1 MLNPRFYESL
11 GMDDIREKVVAGE
24 RLSLDD
30 GLRLFECPDLSS
42 VAALAHYDRM
52 RRHAMRVTWVRN
64 RHVNYTNVCANNCRF
79 CAFHRKEGEE
89 GGFTLSL
96 DDILDKATSAGE
108 ITELHVVGGCHP
120 DLGLDFFVNV
130 LRALQERL
138 PDVSIKAFTP
148 VEIEHFAML
157 ESIST
162 REVLER
168 LRASGLKMMP
178 GGGAEIFHPEIRER
192 ICPDKVSGDE
202 WLRISREAHS
212 MGMRTNCTMLFG
224 HVEDVEHRIDHL
236 DRLRRL
242 QDETGGFVCFI
253 PLPFLTKNS
262 ALELPEGFAGVSAL
276 DILRTIAVSRLMLD
290 NIPHIKAYWV
300 MLGVKLA
307 LTALHYGADD
317 FDGTVVEEKIGHMAG
332 ASSEQALTPEDIE
345 AMARDC
351 GFSPTERDALFQPKN
366 AVAPQGEPQC

>member
-1 MLNPRFYESL
+1 MLTPRYYEAL
-11 GMDDIREKVVAGE
+11 GLADIQEKVLAGE

-30 GLRLFECPDLSS
+30 GLRLFECSDLSS
-42 VAALAHYDRM
+42 VAALAHYDRI
-52 RRHAMRVTWVRN
+52 RRHGMQVTWVRN

-79 CAFHRKEGEE
+79 CAFHRKKGED

-96 DDILDKATSAGE
+96 DDIVDKATSAGE
-108 ITELHVVGGCHP
+108 ITELHIVGGCHP
-120 DLGLDFFVNV
+120 DLGLSFFEEV
-130 LRALQERL
+130 LRTLQQRL
-138 PDVSIKAFTP
+138 PDASLKAFTP
-148 VEIEHFAML
+148 VEIEHFAKL
-157 ESIST
+157 ESISS

-168 LRASGLKMMP
+168 LSAAGLRMMP
-178 GGGAEIFHPEIRER
+178 GGGAEIFHPEVRNR

-202 WLRISREAHS
+202 WLRISREAHA

-224 HVEDVEHRIDHL
+224 HVEDFSHRLDHL
-236 DRLRRL
+236 DKLRRL
-242 QDETGGFVCFI
+242 QDETGGFLCFI

-262 ALELPEGFAGVSAL
+262 ALELPEGFAGVSGL

-307 LTALHYGADD
+307 LSALHYGADD

-332 ASSEQALTPEDIE
+332 ATSEQALTVEDIE

-351 GFSPTERDALFQPKN
+351 GFAPMERDALFLPKK
-366 AVAPQGEPQC
+366 ATTPQGESQR

>member
-1 MLNPRFYESL
+1 MLNPRFYDAL
-11 GMDDIREKVVAGE
+11 GLPDIRDKVVSGE
-24 RLSLDD
+24 RLSLED
-30 GLRLFECPDLSS
+30 GLRLYECPDLSS

-64 RHVNYTNVCANNCRF
+64 RHVNYTNVCANTCRF
-79 CAFHRKEGEE
+79 CAFHRKQGEA

-96 DDILDKATSAGE
+96 DDIVDKATSAGE

-120 DLGLDFFVNV
+120 DLGLGFFEDA
-130 LRALQERL
+130 LRTLHEKL
-138 PDVSIKAFTP
+138 PDVSLKAFTP
-148 VEIEHFAML
+148 VEIEHFARL
-157 ESIST
+157 ESLST

-168 LRASGLKMMP
+168 LRSAGLSMMP
-178 GGGAEIFHPEIRER
+178 GGGAEIFHPDVRAR
-192 ICPDKVSGDE
+192 ICPDKVSGEE
-202 WLRISREAHS
+202 WLRIAREAHG

-224 HVEDVEHRIDHL
+224 HIEDVGHRLDHL

-253 PLPFLTKNS
+253 PLPFLTQNS
-262 ALELPEGFAGVSAL
+262 ALELPEGFAGVSAI
-276 DILRTIAVSRLMLD
+276 DILRTIAISRLMLD
-290 NIPHIKAYWV
+290 NIPHVKAYWV

-307 LTALHYGADD
+307 LAALHYGADD

-332 ASSEQALTPEDIE
+332 ASSEQALTSEDIE

-351 GFSPTERDALFQPKN
+351 GFAPVERDALFRPKHI
-366 AVAPQGEPQC
+366 PQGEPPC